1 MSDTH
6 DPFLAAL
13 DAYAAAVAAKD
24 AEAFAAL
31 YDDDVHVF
39 DLWGRWELRGL
50 AAWRAMAQEWFA
62 SLGGETVAVTYAHA
76 HSQTGAE
83 LAYGHALLTYAAH
96 AADGARLRSLDNRI
110 SLVLARR
117 DGRWKI
123 VHEHT
128 SAPVDH
134 ASGKAVLKRDGAD

>member
-1 MSDTH
+1 MSDPH

-24 AEAFAAL
+24 ADAFAAL
-31 YDDDVHVF
+31 YADDVHVF

-50 AAWRAMAQEWFA
+50 PAWRAMAQEWFA
-62 SLGGETVAVTYAHA
+62 SLGAETVAVTYAQARSHR
-76 HSQTGAE
+76 SDD
-83 LAYGHALLTYAAH
+83 LACGHAVLTYAAR
-96 AADGARLRSLDNRI
+96 AADGTPLRSLDNRI
-110 SLVLARR
+110 SLALARR
-117 DGRWKI
+117 DGLWKI

-134 ASGKAVLKRDGAD
+134 ASGKAMLRRDGAQ

>member
-1 MSDTH
+1 MPDAH

-24 AEAFAAL
+24 ADAFAAL
-31 YDDDVHVF
+31 YADEVRVF

-50 AAWRAMAQEWFA
+50 PAWRAMAQDWFG
-62 SLGGETVAVTYAHA
+62 SLGGETVAVSHADA
-76 HSQTGAE
+76 HSQAGTQ
-83 LAYGHALLTYAAH
+83 LAYGHAVLTYTAY
-96 AADGARLRSLDNRI
+96 AADGRRLRSLDNRI

-117 DGRWKI
+117 GDGWKI

-134 ASGKAVLKRDGAD
+134 ASGKAMLKRDGAD

>member
-24 AEAFAAL
+24 VDAFAAL
-31 YDDDVHVF
+31 YADDVHVF

-50 AAWRAMAQEWFA
+50 PAWRAMAQDWFS
-62 SLGGETVAVTYAHA
+62 SLGAETVAVTYAQA
-76 HSQTGAE
+76 QSRADGA
-83 LAYGHALLTYAAH
+83 LAYGHAVLTFAAH
-96 AADGARLRSLDNRI
+96 TADGARLRSLDNRI
-110 SLVLARR
+110 SLVLERR
-117 DGRWKI
+117 GEGWKI

-134 ASGKAVLKRDGAD
+134 ASGKAVLKRDGAE